1 VQLIYRIPILGWLIR
16 EAAEG
21 SAGTKTLFLINCVM
35 LWMLAIFLFGYPA
48 IIIPALCLV
57 AIVFVLLIL
66 IMQG

>member
-1 VQLIYRIPILGWLIR
+1 VQLIYRIPVFGWLIR

-21 SAGTKTLFLINCVM
+21 SANVKTLFLINCAM
-35 LWMLAIFLFGYPA
+35 LWLLAIVLFGYPA

-66 IMQG
+66 IMRG